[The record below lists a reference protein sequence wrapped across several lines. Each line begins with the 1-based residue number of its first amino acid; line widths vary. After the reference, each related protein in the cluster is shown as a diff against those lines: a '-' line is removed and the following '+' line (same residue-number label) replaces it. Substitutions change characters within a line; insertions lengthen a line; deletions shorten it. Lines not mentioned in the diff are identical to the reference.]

1 MISNNEIKYLKSL
14 NLKKYRLKY
23 QHILIE
29 GLRLVIEGL
38 NANNNYKILN
48 IYIASDYIKKP
59 SFQPLIKKA
68 DDLSIKIIEI
78 SNKELQQITQT
89 KNPQG
94 VCAQIKIEYN
104 DFKKIKNNI
113 NGNVIILDEIKD
125 PGNLGTLLRTIAWF
139 GINNVFLSNKSVDIF
154 NDKVL
159 RSGMGGHFKIKNLV
173 YDELEII
180 IAHIKNLNYKIYS
193 ADLDGK
199 DIFTIN
205 KPPNNWALILGSE
218 SFGMNKRLDNLI
230 DSKIS
235 ITGTNNIDSLN
246 VAVAGSISIFHL
258 INHK

>member
-48 IYIASDYIKKP
+48 IYIASNYIKKP
-59 SFQPLIKKA
+59 SFQPLIKNA

-104 DFKKIKNNI
+104 D
-113 NGNVIILDEIKD
+113 
-125 PGNLGTLLRTIAWF
+125 
-139 GINNVFLSNKSVDIF
+139 
-154 NDKVL
+154 
-159 RSGMGGHFKIKNLV
+159 
-173 YDELEII
+173 
-180 IAHIKNLNYKIYS
+180 
-193 ADLDGK
+193 
-199 DIFTIN
+199 
-205 KPPNNWALILGSE
+205 
-218 SFGMNKRLDNLI
+218 SF
-230 DSKIS
+230 
-235 ITGTNNIDSLN
+235 
-246 VAVAGSISIFHL
+246 
-258 INHK
+258 